1 MNTVYQS
8 IREFEWQIV
17 PLPRGPAGRFNRMA
31 GAGLGVGTQT
41 KYVDESWEFVNRT
54 LAGVPEDEKKQLL
67 YGNAMR
73 VYGL

>member
-1 MNTVYQS
+1 MTPTQAPDPAADLLAVADG
-8 IREFEWQIV
+8 RRFPCVLADPPWQ
-17 PLPRGPAGRFNRMA
+17 
-31 GAGLGVGTQT
+31 
-41 KYVDESWEFVNRT
+41 FVNRT